1 MTRAAPAPLAVCAA
15 CVCACSTP
23 TPQIV
28 LGLAAPPA
36 CPMAPGGGP
45 LTCEMVPLPCDAVM
59 SIRIVDP
66 GADPADPDS
75 RQLDQCVPVLRGPG
89 STICS
94 LNSVSLESK
103 PIPVRDL
110 AVQIAVFPGSAVPVD
125 ASTGKLMCP
134 NVAYSSATGFPIEQ
148 ASAPALGR
156 QVFYHPGDTTVD
168 IKLGCTDLSAAQ
180 AGESC
185 HDPAAGAATAT
196 VLDFDNQVPVPVGQ
210 GQVANDLFVWAGSP
224 LSFEGSYVLRP
235 ADLVRMNLDGNGTA
249 HWTAEVAQTF
259 DRYACVQVLENRSQS
274 AVLLHCTAAAD
285 AADEL
290 TGYWIRRETLDPILK
305 AAALV
310 LGGPGGLPDHGLTIG
325 LVVDA
330 ASGIGVKNIAVRI
343 SGPGHITY
351 LSAGGAFGRDA
362 TFDNGVF
369 VSDDA
374 PFGTMFSAPGAR
386 TAIGGLVEGK
396 VTIVVLPMGAPTH

>member
-15 CVCACSTP
+15 CVWACSTP

-28 LGLAAPPA
+28 LGLAGPPTQA
-36 CPMAPGGGP
+36 CPAS
-45 LTCEMVPLPCDAVM
+45 CENIPLPCGAVM

-66 GADPADPDS
+66 GADPGDPNS
-75 RQLDQCVPVLRGPG
+75 RHLDQCVQVLPGPG
-89 STICS
+89 ATICS

-103 PIPVRDL
+103 ALPVRDL
-110 AVQIAVFPGSAVPVD
+110 AVQVAVFPGSAVRVD
-125 ASTGKLMCP
+125 PTNGKRVCP
-134 NVAYSSATGFPIEQ
+134 DVAYSSATGFPIEQ
-148 ASAPALGR
+148 AFAPALGR
-156 QVFYHPGDTTVD
+156 QAFYHPGDTTVD

-185 HDPAAGAATAT
+185 NDPAAGAATAT
-196 VLDFDNQVPVPVGQ
+196 VLDFDSQVPVAVGQ
-210 GQVANDLFVWAGSP
+210 GQVANDLFVWAGEP
-224 LSFEGSYVLRP
+224 HIFEGSYVLRP

-259 DRYACVQVLENRSQS
+259 DLYACVEVLENRSQS
-274 AVLLHCTAAAD
+274 AALLRCASAAD
-285 AADEL
+285 ASGEL

-305 AAALV
+305 TAALV

-330 ASGIGVKNIAVRI
+330 ATGIGVKNIAVRT

-369 VSDDA
+369 VSDDT

-396 VTIVVLPMGAPTH
+396 ATIVVLSMGSPAH